1 MHGSCGFEGAS
12 IVYTPNTD
20 YCGPDEFT
28 YTVADASKVHSDT
41 ATVTVNVICPDDEPD
56 TAPGEDVPAPP
67 VANDDFAT
75 TKQGASVVLFVLDND
90 TVPKDVAGSFTSP
103 INGSLDKGS
112 SELVYIPND
121 GFCGIDTF
129 KYTLTIPVHNL
140 ADTGLVT
147 IEVVCDEETP
157 EESPPVPEELED
169 AGGLRLGDDYATGP
183 MNEPLEVPI
192 LLNDI
197 IPEGEYIHNVF
208 LLS

>member
-56 TAPGEDVPAPP
+56 TAAPVEDVPAPP

-90 TVPKDVAGSFTSP
+90 TVPA
-103 INGSLDKGS
+103 
-112 SELVYIPND
+112 SEY
-121 GFCGIDTF
+121 C
-129 KYTLTIPVHNL
+129 
-140 ADTGLVT
+140 
-147 IEVVCDEETP
+147 
-157 EESPPVPEELED
+157 
-169 AGGLRLGDDYATGP
+169 
-183 MNEPLEVPI
+183 

-197 IPEGEYIHNVF
+197 C
-208 LLS
+208 L